1 MGRFKKGVRLTL
13 KEVKRR
19 LSEIRTDIEII
30 DNEYVNA
37 KTGLKCKCKNCGHIW
52 KPTWDNLRVG
62 KGCPKCLVDSLKTP
76 HNKFVEDIKAIN
88 SGIEIKSK
96 YENMKSMILC
106 RCNIDGTEFKI
117 RADSLTAGFGCPT
130 CSIKARSK
138 SHDEFI
144 REMQSVN
151 DYIKITGEYIN
162 KRTKVECTCGRCGHI
177 WEALPNNLLEGSNC
191 PNCSIPM
198 STGEK
203 LVEEYLINK
212 NIEYKKEH
220 TFNNCKNDIVLRF
233 DFYLPNANVC
243 IEYDGEQHFRPIEYF
258 GGVEKFKKVK
268 ENDSI
273 KNKYC
278 KNNNIKLIRIP
289 YTTDNVEDFLNER
302 LSSTY

>member
-117 RADSLTAGFGCPT
+117 RADSLMEGCGCPT
-130 CSIKARSK
+130 CSTEAKSK
-138 SHDEFI
+138 SHECFI
-144 REMQSVN
+144 LEMEQVN
-151 DYIKITGEYIN
+151 SYIKITSKYRN
-162 KRTKVECTCGRCGHI
+162 KRTRVECTCKRCNHV
-177 WEALPNNLLEGSNC
+177 WKALPNNLLNGSNC
-191 PNCSIPM
+191 PSCSVPM
-198 STGEK
+198 SGGEIE
-203 LVEEYLINK
+203 VEKYLKNK
-212 NIEYKKEH
+212 GIKYNKEH
-220 TFNNCKNDIVLRF
+220 IFDDCKNDIVLRF
-233 DFYLPNANVC
+233 DFYLLDENIC
-243 IEYDGEQHFRPIEYF
+243 IEYDGQQHFQPIKYF

-289 YTTDNVEDFLNER
+289 YTTDNVENFLNER
-302 LSSTY
+302 LPSTY